1 MANLKA
7 KDERIDV
14 RLNSD
19 HKEALLRAA
28 ALQGLSLSDF
38 IVMRSLEAA
47 QEVIR
52 KHSVITLSPDD
63 LKRFLKAL
71 DEDAEPNEKLKR
83 AAKRYLEAK

>member
-1 MANLKA
+1 
-7 KDERIDV
+7 
-14 RLNSD
+14 
-19 HKEALLRAA
+19 
-28 ALQGLSLSDF
+28 
-38 IVMRSLEAA
+38 MRSVEAA

-63 LKRFLKAL
+63 SKRFLKAL